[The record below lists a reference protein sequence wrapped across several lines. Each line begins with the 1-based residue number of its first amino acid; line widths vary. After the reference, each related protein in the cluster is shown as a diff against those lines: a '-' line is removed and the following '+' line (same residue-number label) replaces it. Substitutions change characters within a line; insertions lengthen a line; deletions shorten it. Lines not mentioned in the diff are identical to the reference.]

1 MTVCCYAIIAF
12 TLFNTMSLEDQTNL
26 RRHAARNAQD
36 AILLARERARAFD
49 EQAAIDRKANEALSR
64 ANVGMK
70 VGDDDDDSSLANVA
84 PSAPIVDCGW

>member
-1 MTVCCYAIIAF
+1 MTVCRYAIIAF

-64 ANVGMK
+64 ANVK
-70 VGDDDDDSSLANVA
+70 VNVGDDDDDSSLAIIA